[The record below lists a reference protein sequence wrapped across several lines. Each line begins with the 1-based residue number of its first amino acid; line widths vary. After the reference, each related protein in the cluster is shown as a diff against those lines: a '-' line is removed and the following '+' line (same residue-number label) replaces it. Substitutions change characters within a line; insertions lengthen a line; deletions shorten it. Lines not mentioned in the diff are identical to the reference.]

1 MRRPT
6 GLNEW
11 LFKKGHLRRWINV
24 LAILCAADFVLMGVA
39 VIARFFQTGMRFS
52 IAELGPLMLGAGV
65 LVALITLLTNKQ
77 REASSDFLKSAI
89 DLLSKS
95 YEVLAQKNSDAST
108 NNLRLNWLT
117 SARLLSSAEII
128 SDSITVESHI
138 RIWENECEYWRSRFR
153 DLILSSTDFPQPDYF
168 EEKSEHLKGR
178 GDDGNHSSPNS
189 LATLYRFIHWPE
201 NE

>member
-6 GLNEW
+6 SLRGW
-11 LFKKGHLRRWINV
+11 LFKKSRPRWWINT
-24 LAILCAADFVLMGVA
+24 LAILCAIDFVLIGAA
-39 VIARFFQTGMRFS
+39 VVTRFYQTGLHFS

-77 REASSDFLKSAI
+77 REASNDFLKSAI

-95 YEVLAQKNSDAST
+95 YEVLAQKNPDAPA

-128 SDSITVESHI
+128 SNSITEESHI
-138 RIWENECEYWRSRFR
+138 RIWKNECEYWRSRFR
-153 DLILSSTDFPQPDYF
+153 DHILSSTDFPQPDYF
-168 EEKSEHLKGR
+168 EEKSEHLNGR
-178 GDDGNHSSPNS
+178 KDGGDHSSPNS